1 MQNVMNNVLPV
12 ILLMLFGIF
21 LQKRR
26 LLSDEV
32 VQGIMRLVSQYLVP
46 CILFTTFFNLDFK
59 PEYFGLAACIFLI
72 QLLLMGAGFLVVKF
86 FHYKR
91 RFGALYAC
99 AFAFGFMAIPL
110 FSTVYGVENMG
121 YLTSMGVGHEL
132 FIGLVFM
139 PVARL
144 YLKNEKMTPAQVGK
158 NFMSPLF
165 IMILLAFLIRG
176 LGLKEVLEANVLGRG
191 LIDTVSKLGS
201 ISSTLILVMVG
212 YKIRLNSLAK
222 IGESI
227 LLVAVRYVLIF
238 AIGYGVKVL
247 WMDPMVGNDFYFD
260 AGFFILISQHGSVV
274 LNAYI
279 GEYGTKEDSEIASNA
294 FAINAIIGVIL
305 FVAYVYIKAF

>member
-1 MQNVMNNVLPV
+1 MNNVLPV
-12 ILLMLFGIF
+12 ILLIAFGIF
-21 LQKRR
+21 LQNRKFF
-26 LLSDEV
+26 SEEA
-32 VQGIMRLVSQYLVP
+32 VQGITRLVSHYLIP
-46 CILFTTFFNLDFK
+46 CIIFTTFFNLDFK
-59 PEYFGLAACIFLI
+59 PEYFGLGACIFLI
-72 QLLLMGAGFLVVKF
+72 QLLLMGAGFLVAKL

-132 FIGLVFM
+132 FIGIVFM
-139 PVARL
+139 PAARL
-144 YLKNEKMTPAQVGK
+144 YLKGEKMMAAQIGRSL
-158 NFMSPLF
+158 MSPLF
-165 IMILLAFLIRG
+165 LMIFLAFLIRG
-176 LGLKEVLEANVLGRG
+176 LGLKEVLEANVIGRG

-201 ISSTLILVMVG
+201 ISSTLILVTVG
-212 YKIRLNSLAK
+212 YKMRLNSLAK
-222 IGESI
+222 IRESI
-227 LLVAVRYVLIF
+227 MLVAVRYVLIF
-238 AIGYGVKVL
+238 TIGYGVKAL
-247 WMDPMVGNDFYFD
+247 WMDPLVGNDFYFD
-260 AGFFILISQHGSVV
+260 AAFFTLISQHGSVI